1 MNVKLIGLMMLVIML
16 SMSVFA
22 APAVTASNP
31 GTLTNDSTA
40 TLTFTLKDENSAS
53 NIVDKL
59 YIYYSATSGAYS
71 NLIVYDAN
79 VQDASRVICTPD
91 YNLETA
97 RTCTY
102 TWTVPSSTTI
112 PAGYWYIDYNFIPNS
127 VNANVGYKVSSTA
140 FKVETITGCTTMVW
154 TFGLIVLVLAAFGAM
169 RLLNGSMD
177 IKTLSALAIVIIIG
191 IIIITQFMQS
201 VCVIV

>member
-1 MNVKLIGLMMLVIML
+1 
-16 SMSVFA
+16 MSVFA
-22 APAVTASNP
+22 APAITASNP

-102 TWTVPSSTTI
+102 AWTVPNTTTI
-112 PAGYWYIDYNFIPNS
+112 PPGYWYIDYNFIPNS
-127 VNANVGYKVSSTA
+127 VNANVGYKVSSTV
-140 FKVETITGCTTMVW
+140 FKVETINGCGTMVL
-154 TFGLIVLVLAAFGAM
+154 TFGLIILVLAAFGAM
-169 RLLNGSMD
+169 RLLTGTMD
-177 IKTLSALAIVIIIG
+177 IKTLAALAITIIIA
-191 IIIITQFMQS
+191 IVIVTQFVQT